1 MRGDHSARQWQ
12 VIRAI
17 EASSKGL
24 TAAEIAGPD
33 EARGSGQNEEALK
46 SLFQK
51 LGWAFLFISG
61 GIFIDHF

>member
-1 MRGDHSARQWQ
+1 MQGDELARQWQ

-17 EASSKGL
+17 EVSSKGL

-33 EARGSGQNEEALK
+33 ETQGSGQNGEALK

-51 LGWAFLFISG
+51 LGWAFLL
-61 GIFIDHF
+61 